1 MSTRRIFPIEIF
13 EQFLPSALNPKV
25 TLDDMKKSLNV
36 LMFGAA
42 LGLISSA
49 ALAEPAVPPF
59 YEAVSK
65 MVPNGKLG
73 QIIKKE
79 KVRTSLKGAQAW
91 RIAYISSDL
100 GERKTI
106 ATALVAA
113 PIGAKPNGDRP
124 IMAWAHGTTG
134 TAQNCGPS
142 QVLDPAVP
150 LNEYFLVGGNSWT
163 DYGLPSLEEFIRDGY
178 VVIATDYQGLGSGGV
193 HQYGVAGTQ
202 SRDVINSVRAAASMK
217 ETGAGKKAVA
227 YGWSVGGGAV
237 LGAASMPEYISQKG
251 TSADGIDF
259 IGFVALAP
267 YDEGI
272 LLPRGRIDQA
282 MSQKVMAEI
291 IQSFSSDILGFAHFS
306 MALYGTQ
313 AAVPGLKLN
322 DLFTDEGAGVIRDV
336 YSNKCVHVAADT
348 IVFNYG
354 KEFMKLVKSQ
364 PENTQSWI
372 EAIVKGSVPP
382 VKPIAPVV
390 IYWGTKDT
398 TEPPIQGKLYQEQM
412 CKLGGNI
419 ERIQLPGEQS
429 HFTTPGAAAPLYQ
442 AWIKDRLAGKPAANN
457 CAISAQLPS

>member
-1 MSTRRIFPIEIF
+1 
-13 EQFLPSALNPKV
+13 
-25 TLDDMKKSLNV
+25 MKNFINFAMLGVSLS
-36 LMFGAA
+36 
-42 LGLISSA
+42 LICSFVF
-49 ALAEPAVPPF
+49 AEPAVSPF
-59 YEAVSK
+59 YEAVGK
-65 MVPNGKLG
+65 MSPNGKLG
-73 QIIKKE
+73 QIIKQE
-79 KVRTSLKGAQAW
+79 KVNTSIKGAQAW

-100 GERKTI
+100 AERKTI

-113 PIGAKPNGDRP
+113 PIGVKPSDGRP

-142 QVLDPAVP
+142 QILNPAVP

-163 DYGLPSLEEFIRDGY
+163 DYGLPSVEEFIQEGY

-202 SRDVINSVRAAASMK
+202 SKDVINSVRAASSMK

-227 YGWSVGGGAV
+227 YGWSVGGGAT
-237 LGAASMPEYISQKG
+237 LAAASMPTYIAQKG
-251 TSADGIDF
+251 TAADGIEF

-272 LLPRGRIDQA
+272 LLPKGKIDQA
-282 MSQKVMAEI
+282 MSQKVMAGI
-291 IQSFSSDILGFAHFS
+291 MQSFSTDILGFAHFS

-313 AAVPGLKLN
+313 AAVPGLKLS
-322 DLFTDEGAGVIRDV
+322 DLFTDEGAKIVSDI

-354 KEFMKLVKSQ
+354 KEFMKLLKAQ
-364 PENTQSWI
+364 PENTQPWV
-372 EAIVKGSVPP
+372 EAIIEGSVPP

-412 CKLGGNI
+412 CALGGNV
-419 ERIQLPGEQS
+419 ERVQLPGEQT
-429 HFTTPGAAAPLYQ
+429 HFTTPGTSAPFYR
-442 AWIKDRLAGKPAANN
+442 AWIKDRLAGKSANSN
-457 CAISAQLPS
+457 CALAAQLPS

>member
-1 MSTRRIFPIEIF
+1 MKH
-13 EQFLPSALNPKV
+13 FLS
-25 TLDDMKKSLNV
+25 V
-36 LMFGAA
+36 LMLGAS
-42 LGLISSA
+42 LSWISSA
-49 ALAEPAVPPF
+49 TYAEPAVSPF

-65 MVPNGKLG
+65 IPRNGKLG
-73 QIIKKE
+73 QIVKQE
-79 KVRTSLKGAQAW
+79 KVPSSIKGAQAW
-91 RIAYISSDL
+91 RIAYVSSDL
-100 GERKTI
+100 AERKTI

-113 PIGAKPNGDRP
+113 PIGVKPADGRP

-142 QVLDPAVP
+142 QILNPAVP

-163 DYGLPSLEEFIRDGY
+163 DYGLPSVEEFIREGY

-202 SRDVINSVRAAASMK
+202 SKDVINSVRAASSMK

-227 YGWSVGGGAV
+227 YGWSVGGGAT
-237 LGAASMPEYISQKG
+237 LAAASMPEYVAQKG
-251 TSADGIDF
+251 TAADGIEF

-272 LLPRGRIDQA
+272 LLPKGEIDQA
-282 MSQKVMAEI
+282 MSQKVMAGI
-291 IQSFSSDILGFAHFS
+291 MQSFSSDILGFAHFS

-313 AAVPGLKLN
+313 AAVPGLKLS
-322 DLFTDEGAGVIRDV
+322 DLFTDEGAKVINDI

-354 KEFMKLVKSQ
+354 KEFMKLLKSQ
-364 PENTQSWI
+364 PDNTQPWI

-419 ERIQLPGEQS
+419 ERVQLPGEQS
-429 HFTTPGAAAPLYQ
+429 HFTTPGSSAPLYQ
-442 AWIKDRLAGKPAANN
+442 AWIKDRLAGKPTAGN
-457 CAISAQLPS
+457 CAVAAQLPS